1 MFNFFNLTPR
11 KIKKAHKVFT
21 WFAIFSLIL
30 QLNSGV
36 FLSRQVLAA
45 EESPLPES
53 TSVVE
58 LPPVE
63 EIPVEE
69 VQAEEP
75 PAELPPVEEIP
86 VEEPPV
92 ELPPVEE
99 PPVEEIPVEEPPV
112 EEPPAEEIPVE
123 ETTSTPEITLD
134 LTKPIEPPQSAE
146 LVSNEIPKQIEK
158 VCLTDE
164 QIVSST
170 NEDWEINTGEGWS
183 KTKEAVKLGV
193 KYVYPQ
199 ENKVTVTFKCL
210 PKDGTTPLKIQKIKI
225 SDLRLPEGTNPYGE
239 YAYDITTGMQDGSF
253 EYDVTLPKPE
263 GQTAEVSFMEDLNGE
278 LKTVEEGKISQ
289 GNEKVEVS

>member
-1 MFNFFNLTPR
+1 MFNIFNLSSR

-45 EESPLPES
+45 EESPLQES
-53 TSVVE
+53 TPVIE
-58 LPPVE
+58 LPPAE

-75 PAELPPVEEIP
+75 PAELPPAEEIP
-86 VEEPPV
+86 VEEV
-92 ELPPVEE
+92 QAEE
-99 PPVEEIPVEEPPV
+99 PPAEL
-112 EEPPAEEIPVE
+112 PPAEEIPVE
-123 ETTSTPEITLD
+123 EATSTPEITLD

-170 NEDWEINTGEGWS
+170 NEDWEINTGEDWS

-225 SDLRLPEGTNPYGE
+225 
-239 YAYDITTGMQDGSF
+239 
-253 EYDVTLPKPE
+253 
-263 GQTAEVSFMEDLNGE
+263 
-278 LKTVEEGKISQ
+278 
-289 GNEKVEVS
+289 

>member
-53 TSVVE
+53 TSVAA

-63 EIPVEE
+63 EIPVE
-69 VQAEEP
+69 
-75 PAELPPVEEIP
+75 LPPVEETP
-86 VEEPPV
+86 
-92 ELPPVEE
+92 
-99 PPVEEIPVEEPPV
+99 
-112 EEPPAEEIPVE
+112 
-123 ETTSTPEITLD
+123 STPEIPLD

-146 LVSNEIPKQIEK
+146 LVSNEIPKQIEE

-170 NEDWEINTGEGWS
+170 NEDWEINTGEGW
-183 KTKEAVKLGV
+183 
-193 KYVYPQ
+193 
-199 ENKVTVTFKCL
+199 
-210 PKDGTTPLKIQKIKI
+210 
-225 SDLRLPEGTNPYGE
+225 
-239 YAYDITTGMQDGSF
+239 
-253 EYDVTLPKPE
+253 
-263 GQTAEVSFMEDLNGE
+263 
-278 LKTVEEGKISQ
+278 
-289 GNEKVEVS
+289 